1 MKKYV
6 KGIGFY
12 VLLFFII
19 LMIFVMTSMPS
30 QKTQEI
36 YSDLVLKIQNQEVAE
51 LQITENV
58 AVAKLKDGT
67 VLNVE
72 IPSYESLKSD
82 VGNTMQEQVKSGALK
97 VETPLPYSPPW
108 WLTLLPTVGFL
119 IIIIVFWFLFMQ
131 QSSVGAADRGVMN
144 FGKSKARMDG

>member
-1 MKKYV
+1 
-6 KGIGFY
+6 
-12 VLLFFII
+12 
-19 LMIFVMTSMPS
+19 MIFVMTSMPS

-131 QSSVGAADRGVMN
+131 QSSGGAADAV
-144 FGKSKARMDG
+144 